1 MKQVIRLTESDLKN
15 IVEKSVRRA
24 IKDGVL
30 TEETLNEGLKDKAI
44 ELAKMAGVSVAIAAS
59 WLAALGLGAFD
70 NDPLVKQN
78 DQQIEINK
86 SIEDPENGLGAGVLA
101 PGRKTESRIRRAV
114 MESIKKLMREG
125 IG

>member
-70 NDPLVKQN
+70 NDPLIKQN

-86 SIEDPENGLGAGVLA
+86 AVADEFGSAQG
-101 PGRKTESRIRRAV
+101 KTPNDTISWKSESRIRRAV
-114 MESIKKLMREG
+114 MESIKKLMREA
-125 IG
+125 